1 MSNVC
6 KSYHY
11 RNCSFVC
18 QKSKSGTQRI
28 AMSEILKLPHVYTL
42 EASFCSDENSLDNYS
57 IQDLNRIGGKLVDG
71 FVIYL
76 AKDLSQDK
84 KLKTE
89 MYSQYAHL
97 IEDSLNYRESLMKE
111 MYSSKELLKV
121 GTNSED

>member
-1 MSNVC
+1 
-6 KSYHY
+6 
-11 RNCSFVC
+11 
-18 QKSKSGTQRI
+18 
-28 AMSEILKLPHVYTL
+28 MSEILKLPHVYTL